1 MQCRVR
7 NQAVPASPYG
17 TAEGYKVGPHIPATT
32 RFAHDFSRILIHSES
47 PPSLQAKLTVN
58 APGNAYEQE
67 ADRIAERVTS
77 LPEQRLQRSCTCSG
91 RGSKCENEPATPEGI
106 QTKQVQ
112 ANDAEEIASPIVN
125 EALRSQGQPL
135 DQTTREFMELRFGHD
150 FNRVRVHTNALAAQ
164 SAAALNAHAYTVGND
179 IVFSLRRFGSNSNE
193 GRRLLAHELT
203 HVVQQST
210 GHTPRT
216 AARQPAATGSEDNQK
231 TATPPSAP
239 TCATGCAQRW
249 GKNTTCSRWGFA
261 LRDQYVEKLPKPSN
275 PKKVMDFFDPCCNTW
290 PWSLEQ
296 YARNKLGLD
305 GAASCPDWHGKEVA
319 IIKLLDFKGNEVG
332 KEVNVLCS
340 DTMPRSGTGAHYG
353 EKPPSRTAC
362 TDETWKTDKRE
373 LIEMSPNAM
382 QQLAGGVNN
391 RMYP

>member
-1 MQCRVR
+1 MLTEITYR
-7 NQAVPASPYG
+7 NSQAV
-17 TAEGYKVGPHIPATT
+17 
-32 RFAHDFSRILIHSES
+32 
-47 PPSLQAKLTVN
+47 
-58 APGNAYEQE
+58 
-67 ADRIAERVTS
+67 
-77 LPEQRLQRSCTCSG
+77 
-91 RGSKCENEPATPEGI
+91 
-106 QTKQVQ
+106 
-112 ANDAEEIASPIVN
+112 
-125 EALRSQGQPL
+125 
-135 DQTTREFMELRFGHD
+135 
-150 FNRVRVHTNALAAQ
+150 AAQ

-179 IVFSLRRFGSNSNE
+179 IVFGLGRFDSNSSE

-305 GAASCPDWHGKEVA
+305 GAASCPDRHGKEVA

-391 RMYP
+391 RLLVKVCYAGSKEQLCDHSGPGKARNPEYMDCLTTGCTPEKDIPKLQDTGWPP